1 MKHFM
6 NKKEIV
12 DYWVSEAEESFSVAE
27 HLFEKED
34 YSYALFF
41 GHLAVEKIIK
51 AVLVHNMN
59 LQIPRSHNLLRLA
72 QETELEITEEQKLA
86 LIRITAF
93 NLESRYPD
101 YKREFRN
108 KCTLQFTK
116 LELEKVKEIF
126 KWLKSKL

>member
-1 MKHFM
+1 M

-12 DYWVSEAEESFSVAE
+12 DYWVTEAEESLSVAE

-34 YSYALFF
+34 YSYTLFF

-51 AVLVHNMN
+51 AILVLNTN

-72 QETELEITEEQKLA
+72 QETEIEITEEQKLS

-116 LELEKVKEIF
+116 LELEKIKEIF
-126 KWLKSKL
+126 IWLKSKL

>member
-1 MKHFM
+1 M
-6 NKKEIV
+6 NKREIV
-12 DYWVSEAEESFSVAE
+12 DYWASEAEESLHVAA

-41 GHLAVEKIIK
+41 GHLAIEKIIK
-51 AVLVHNMN
+51 AILVHNTN

-72 QETELEITEEQKLA
+72 QETEIEITEEQKFA

-108 KCTLQFTK
+108 KCTSQFTE
-116 LELEKVKEIF
+116 LELGKIKEIF
-126 KWLKSKL
+126 IWLKSKL

>member
-1 MKHFM
+1 M
-6 NKKEIV
+6 NKREIV
-12 DYWVSEAEESFSVAE
+12 SYWASEAEESLHVAE

-41 GHLAVEKIIK
+41 GHLAIEKIIK
-51 AVLVHNMN
+51 AILVHNTN

-72 QETELEITEEQKLA
+72 QETEIEITEEQKLA

-101 YKREFRN
+101 YKGEFRN
-108 KCTLQFTK
+108 KCTLQFTE
-116 LELEKVKEIF
+116 LELEKIREIF
-126 KWLKSKL
+126 IWLKSKL

>member
-1 MKHFM
+1 MDQ
-6 NKKEIV
+6 KEII
-12 DYWVSEAEESFSVAE
+12 DFWASEAEESLQVAN
-27 HLFEKED
+27 HLFEKKD

-51 AVLVHNMN
+51 ALLTKSTN
-59 LQIPRSHNLLRLA
+59 QQAPRSHNLLRLA
-72 QETELEITEEQKLA
+72 QEAHIEITEDQKLA

-101 YKREFRN
+101 YKKEFRK

-116 LELEKVKEIF
+116 KELKKIKEVF
-126 KWLKSKL
+126 TWLKLKL